1 MQTIFLHINTQSNAL
16 LEDEAA
22 EEEEEGAQAGLG
34 DFGFGVTS
42 NIREHDEEQVHL
54 IAPMCLIEVVG
65 LVVFLVDFVEFSR
78 CVAR

>member
-1 MQTIFLHINTQSNAL
+1 MF

-42 NIREHDEEQVHL
+42 NIREHDEE
-54 IAPMCLIEVVG
+54 MVG
-65 LVVFLVDFVEFSR
+65 
-78 CVAR
+78 

>member
-1 MQTIFLHINTQSNAL
+1 LYVFNDTHSIAIRRIYLQNNAL

-42 NIREHDEEQVHL
+42 NIREHDEEQV
-54 IAPMCLIEVVG
+54 
-65 LVVFLVDFVEFSR
+65 R
-78 CVAR
+78 ARELAAE

>member
-1 MQTIFLHINTQSNAL
+1 MVSLNNTAQNNAL

-42 NIREHDEEQVHL
+42 NIREHDEEQVGN
-54 IAPMCLIEVVG
+54 V
-65 LVVFLVDFVEFSR
+65 
-78 CVAR
+78 